1 MCLYVLHFFTG
12 IIQQTASNT
21 QIEKLQFIYFKEYLK
36 KWQKSLNK
44 LFIANYSILWQWFPI
59 FHNTRYLV
67 LLR

>member
-44 LFIANYSILWQWFPI
+44 LFIANYSIL
-59 FHNTRYLV
+59 
-67 LLR
+67 